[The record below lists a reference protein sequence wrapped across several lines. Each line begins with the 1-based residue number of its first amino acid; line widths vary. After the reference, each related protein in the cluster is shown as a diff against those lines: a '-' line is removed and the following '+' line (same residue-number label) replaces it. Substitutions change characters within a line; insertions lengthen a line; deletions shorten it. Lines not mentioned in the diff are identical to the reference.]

1 GPLLMDVTD
10 ELTGGRTDAPTAML
24 NGLTQ
29 VPTIRAL
36 PRTTTALPRTTT
48 ALALTT
54 VLLHIT
60 VAPPPGFT
68 WTLGCEW
75 ASVRLRCP
83 AFRKLAG
90 SYIRFCQTPWQ
101 YS

>member
-1 GPLLMDVTD
+1 MDVTD

-24 NGLTQ
+24 NGITQ
-29 VPTIRAL
+29 VPTIR
-36 PRTTTALPRTTT
+36 ALPRTTT

-90 SYIRFCQTPWQ
+90 S
-101 YS
+101 